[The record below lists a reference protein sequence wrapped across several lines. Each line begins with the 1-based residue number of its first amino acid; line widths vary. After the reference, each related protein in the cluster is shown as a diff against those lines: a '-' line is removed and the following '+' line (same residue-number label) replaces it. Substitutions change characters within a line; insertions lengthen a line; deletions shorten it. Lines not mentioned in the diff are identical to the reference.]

1 MSLILQKNETKGGI
15 PSVNSTKNEQ
25 VRAKGEIPSVNS
37 TKIEQVR
44 AQKGKF
50 P

>member
-1 MSLILQKNETKGGI
+1 MSLILQKNET
-15 PSVNSTKNEQ
+15 
-25 VRAKGEIPSVNS
+25 KGEIPSVNS

-44 AQKGKF
+44 GKGEIPSVNSTIIEQVRAKKGKF

>member
-1 MSLILQKNETKGGI
+1 EI

-25 VRAKGEIPSVNS
+25 VRARGEIPSVNS